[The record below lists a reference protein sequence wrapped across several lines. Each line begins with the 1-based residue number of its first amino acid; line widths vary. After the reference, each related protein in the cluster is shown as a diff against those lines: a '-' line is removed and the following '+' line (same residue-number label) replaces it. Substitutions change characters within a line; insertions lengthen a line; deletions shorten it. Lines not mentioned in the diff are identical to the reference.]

1 MKRELHSIQET
12 ILAKQNL
19 LIEIFTDEYLN
30 GFRCQYGAVQITTYY
45 GYYMP
50 LPSAHMRW
58 TEILSNACKTTKC
71 HILMLS
77 SWLMLIQMIR

>member
-50 LPSAHMRW
+50 LPSAHMR
-58 TEILSNACKTTKC
+58 
-71 HILMLS
+71 
-77 SWLMLIQMIR
+77 